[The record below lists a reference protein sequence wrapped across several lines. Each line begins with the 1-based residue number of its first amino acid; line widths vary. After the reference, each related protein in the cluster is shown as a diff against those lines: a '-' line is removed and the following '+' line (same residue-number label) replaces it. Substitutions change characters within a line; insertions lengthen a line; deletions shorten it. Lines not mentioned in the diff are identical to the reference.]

1 MYAFIDGKFFQV
13 YLNGAERARA
23 AQHSTYGAYRQP
35 GKGRLST
42 GYVKPKAGSLRQNSG
57 VKGVLLH
64 MGIGGGGVVTV
75 REAKADGMARLAAK
89 RATICY
95 PGKRKL
101 TILADKTTQQAT
113 SPPRA
118 SRRKV
123 SAAWESW
130 PSQREPRFVRHG
142 LRNLER
148 NQQAPPQARSQ
159 VAQAAPGESGGIRC
173 SLKRAAKRLPRAFLQ
188 NSIGGVVGRCE
199 RLYTAKGHF
208 FEEGG

>member
-89 RATICY
+89 RATIVILESASS
-95 PGKRKL
+95 PSWRTKRPNRL
-101 TILADKTTQQAT
+101 QVLQEQA
-113 SPPRA
+113 
-118 SRRKV
+118 
-123 SAAWESW
+123 
-130 PSQREPRFVRHG
+130 
-142 LRNLER
+142 
-148 NQQAPPQARSQ
+148 
-159 VAQAAPGESGGIRC
+159 GE
-173 SLKRAAKRLPRAFLQ
+173 K
-188 NSIGGVVGRCE
+188 
-199 RLYTAKGHF
+199 
-208 FEEGG
+208 